1 MKTFDWRWLAAAA
14 LAGFLLGLV
23 LRGPY
28 EFEIIGDGTGRIG
41 TAAHNQWF
49 GTTSVDW
56 HD

>member
-41 TAAHNQWF
+41 TAAHNQWL